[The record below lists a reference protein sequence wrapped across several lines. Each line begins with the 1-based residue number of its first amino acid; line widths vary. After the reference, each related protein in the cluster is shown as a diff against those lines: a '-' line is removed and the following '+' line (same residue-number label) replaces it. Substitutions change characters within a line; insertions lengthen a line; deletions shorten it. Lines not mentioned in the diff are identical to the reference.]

1 MVLAGVN
8 SVVEGNCAFGMYG
21 AGNENVGV
29 VDNAALLFEC
39 KPKMRGVRINRWLL
53 TDVRI
58 SDRSR
63 SASSIYGAQE
73 V

>member
-1 MVLAGVN
+1 MD
-8 SVVEGNCAFGMYG
+8 SVVEGNGAFGMYG
-21 AGNENVGV
+21 AGDENVGV
-29 VDNAALLFEC
+29 VDNAALLLGC
-39 KPKMRGVRINRWLL
+39 KPKMRGVRMNRWSV
-53 TDVRI
+53 TDARI